1 MHLSDLWFIAIAVL
15 WAGYFVL
22 EGFDFGVGILL
33 PFLGRHAGGGA
44 HAGPASGDL
53 QRRVMINAIGPVWDG
68 NEVWLLTAGGATFAA
83 FPAWYA
89 TMFSAFYLPL
99 LLVLVALIVRGV
111 SFEYRGKRDS
121 ARWRAGWDTC
131 IFLGSAVPALLWG
144 VAFGNIVRGIPV
156 NAAEHFTGNF
166 FTFLNPYAI
175 LGGLTTLAL
184 FTLHGALFLSLKTTG
199 DLRKRARRTA
209 VSMSLAAIPLG
220 AGFLA
225 WTGASY
231 RSGTTS
237 GTALASVACAALA
250 AAALIAV
257 AVMVRRGL
265 ELPAFT
271 ANAVAIAAATAS
283 LFTALYP
290 RVLPSTLS
298 PAYDLT
304 TANAAS
310 TALTLMIM
318 TVVACIF
325 LPLVLAYQAWTYWVF
340 RKRITAPRVASGP
353 VTVPAARQPVPE
365 PEAGPEPGRR
375 RGLHR
380 HGSGRR
386 DKG

>member
-33 PFLGRHAGGGA
+33 PFLGRQAGGGA
-44 HAGPASGDL
+44 HAGPGGGDL
-53 QRRVMINAIGPVWDG
+53 RRRVMINAIGPVWDG

-99 LLVLVALIVRGV
+99 LLVLVALIIRGV

-131 IFLGSAVPALLWG
+131 VFLGSAVPAVAWG

-156 NAAEHFTGNF
+156 AGSPATGQEHFTGNF

-175 LGGLTTLAL
+175 LGGLTTLTL

-199 DLRKRARRTA
+199 DLRKRARRAATA
-209 VSMSLAAIPLG
+209 ASVPAIALG
-220 AGFLA
+220 GGFLA

-237 GTALASVACAALA
+237 GTAIASVACAALA
-250 AAALIAV
+250 AVALIAV

-290 RVLPSTLS
+290 RVLPSTLN

-310 TALTLMIM
+310 TALTLRIM
-318 TVVACIF
+318 TVVACVF
-325 LPLVLAYQAWTYWVF
+325 LPVVLAYQAWTYWVF
-340 RKRITAPRVASGP
+340 RKRITAPRVA
-353 VTVPAARQPVPE
+353 E
-365 PEAGPEPGRR
+365 E
-375 RGLHR
+375 
-380 HGSGRR
+380 
-386 DKG
+386 